1 MSGAS
6 KDENDMDAI
15 QREWDENDER
25 EKQMEKED
33 NEY

>member
-6 KDENDMDAI
+6 KDEDDLDAI
-15 QREWDENDER
+15 QREWDEEDKK

-33 NEY
+33 KE